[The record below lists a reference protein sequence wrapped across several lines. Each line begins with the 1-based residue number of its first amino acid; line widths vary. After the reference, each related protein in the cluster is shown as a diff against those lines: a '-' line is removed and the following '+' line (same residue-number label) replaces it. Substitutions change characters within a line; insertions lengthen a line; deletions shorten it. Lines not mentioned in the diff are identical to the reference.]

1 MMKWFPIIL
10 IGFGVGFLLYNLQI
24 VSFTPWAILW
34 PTLIIWFS
42 AEQLFKVKKRQRGAQ
57 DSWDI
62 ALWLIVLT
70 IGVYMLLPIIGI
82 NMPTIPWKVVWPL
95 ALVLVGLLTLLQGK
109 PPFVKVHLRS
119 GGNPH
124 QSEFKSSSSFVGDVN
139 RGPSNWVLEDTEI
152 SHGIGTVNLDLTQ
165 AIIPDR
171 EVHINVYGYIGDA
184 SIYLP
189 PGLPFKAECSLS
201 LGEITVLERN
211 ESGTPR
217 LVQYESPGYDTA
229 TQKVNITVHWKIGE
243 ISIRQI
249 R

>member
-1 MMKWFPIIL
+1 MKWFPLLL
-10 IGFGVGFLLYNLQI
+10 IGMGVGFLLYNLQI
-24 VSFTPWAILW
+24 VSFTPWAVLW

-42 AEQLFKVKKRQRGAQ
+42 AEQLVKIKRRQRGAQ

-70 IGVYMLLPIIGI
+70 VGVYMLLPIIGI
-82 NMPTIPWKVVWPL
+82 PMPSIPWKVVWPL
-95 ALVLVGLLTLLQGK
+95 VLVLVGLLILLPGR
-109 PPFVKVHLRS
+109 PPFVKVELD
-119 GGNPH
+119 GF
-124 QSEFKSSSSFVGDVN
+124 QKKEYKSSSSFLGDVN
-139 RGPSNWVLEDTEI
+139 RGPSNWVLEDTDI
-152 SHGIGTVNLDLTQ
+152 NHGIGTVNLDLTQ

-171 EVHINVYGYIGDA
+171 EVHINVFGFVGEA

-201 LGEITVLERN
+201 LGEITVLDQN

-217 LVQYESPGYDTA
+217 LIQYQSPDYDSA